1 MNDRSKY
8 VWAKFKQWYGT
19 SFTERYGENPPPD
32 WMQALNDPDK
42 ETITNALSAIRTAH
56 PKFPPTLMEVMT
68 AIQKVTRPTVT
79 YDVRKILSEFVLRE
93 YHAKRLG
100 ITFRQLGRSWNWL
113 ADLQPGLDYQNQM
126 RENQICNYVGVF
138 IPPDPCDAN
147 SRGCRVMLGEIP
159 EYDKGLLLAKSK
171 SRYSAG
177 EIAEGI

>member
-68 AIQKVTRPTVT
+68 AIQKVTRPTVMSG
-79 YDVRKILSEFVLRE
+79 YL
-93 YHAKRLG
+93 YRL
-100 ITFRQLGRSWNWL
+100 I
-113 ADLQPGLDYQNQM
+113 
-126 RENQICNYVGVF
+126 
-138 IPPDPCDAN
+138 
-147 SRGCRVMLGEIP
+147 RVMP
-159 EYDKGLLLAKSK
+159 
-171 SRYSAG
+171 
-177 EIAEGI
+177 IAEAVGLCWARLPSMIRACY